1 MDSTARRKLT
11 MKLAING
18 FGRIGRQAY
27 KIALEKPG
35 VEVVAINDIASP
47 KILAHL
53 LKYDSAYGVYP
64 KEVKLQEDDKLT
76 DAEGDE
82 TTEEHFYKSTDSL
95 PKTTYL
101 VVDGKKTL
109 MLAQKDPALL
119 PWKDLGVDVVLECS
133 GRLTKDGASQVHIT
147 AGAKKVVVSAPV
159 SGEGGIQTFLLGV
172 NTGDYKS
179 QPVISNASCTT
190 NCIAPVMKVINN
202 KFGVVKS
209 SMTTIH
215 AVTAEQNL
223 VDGAP
228 PGLHPDLR
236 RARSAVNNMIP
247 TTTGA
252 AKAVG
257 EVIPQLKGIFDGLA
271 VRVPIITGSL
281 SDLTILVA
289 KKTTKEEVIQAFV
302 DAEKS
307 PQYKGVLQTTFEPIV
322 SSDIIGNPHSA
333 IVDLSLTK
341 VIDGDLVKVVAW
353 YDNEWGYSN
362 RLVETALMVG
372 E

>member
-1 MDSTARRKLT
+1 
-11 MKLAING
+11 MKIAING
-18 FGRIGRQAY
+18 FGRIGRQTY
-27 KIALEKPG
+27 KIALEKPNI
-35 VEVVAINDIASP
+35 EVVAINDIASP
-47 KILAHL
+47 RVLAHL
-53 LKYDSAYGVYP
+53 LKYDTAYGIFS
-64 KEVKLQEDDKLT
+64 KEIKLQEDGRLT
-76 DAEGDE
+76 EPEGDE
-82 TTEEHFYKSTDSL
+82 KTEDHFYQATDSL

-109 MLAQKDPALL
+109 LLAQKDPALL
-119 PWKDLGVDVVLECS
+119 PWKDLGVDVVLECT
-133 GRLTKDGASQVHIT
+133 GRLTKDGAAQVHIT

-172 NTGDYKS
+172 NDATYKD
-179 QPVISNASCTT
+179 QAIISNASCTT
-190 NCIAPVMKVINN
+190 NCIAPVMRVINDN
-202 KFGVVKS
+202 FGVVKS
-209 SMTTIH
+209 TMTTIH

-228 PGLHPDLR
+228 PGLHADLR
-236 RARSAVNNMIP
+236 RARAGICNMIP

-257 EVIPQLKGIFDGLA
+257 EVIPSLKGIFDGLA

-281 SDLTILVA
+281 SDLTILIA
-289 KKTTKEEVIQAFV
+289 KKTTKEEINQAFLA
-302 DAEKS
+302 AEKN

-322 SSDIIGNPHSA
+322 SSDIIGNTHSA

-362 RLVETALMVG
+362 RLVETALMMG
-372 E
+372 A

>member
-1 MDSTARRKLT
+1 MPIKI
-11 MKLAING
+11 AING

-27 KIALEKPG
+27 KIALGKQN

-47 KILAHL
+47 RVLAHL
-53 LKYDSAYGVYP
+53 LKYDTAYGNFP
-64 KEVKLQEDDKLT
+64 KEIKLEEFGLISNV
-76 DAEGDE
+76 EGDAK
-82 TTEEHFYKSTDSL
+82 TEDHFYKAESDL
-95 PKTTYL
+95 PRQVYL
-101 VVDGKKTL
+101 IVDDKRTL
-109 MLAQKDPALL
+109 LLAQKDPALL
-119 PWKDLGVDVVLECS
+119 PWKDLSVDVVLECT
-133 GRLTKDGASQVHIT
+133 GRLTKDGASHVHIA

-159 SGEGGIQTFLLGV
+159 SGEGDIQTFLLGV
-172 NTGDYKS
+172 NNSDYKG
-179 QPVISNASCTT
+179 QNIISNASCTT
-190 NCIAPVMKVINN
+190 NCIAPIMKVISD

-209 SMTTIH
+209 TMTTIH

-228 PGLHPDLR
+228 PGLHTDLR
-236 RARSAVNNMIP
+236 RARAGVCNMIP

-257 EVIPQLKGIFDGLA
+257 EVIPSLKGIFDGLA
-271 VRVPIITGSL
+271 IRVPIITGSL
-281 SDLTILVA
+281 SDLTILTT
-289 KKTTKEEVIQAFV
+289 KKTTKEEINQAFL

-322 SSDIIGNPHSA
+322 SSDIIGNAYSA

-341 VIDGDLVKVVAW
+341 FIDGDLVKVVAW

-362 RLVETALMVG
+362 RLVEIAMMVVK
-372 E
+372 